1 MGVIPFQKPDKV
13 VMQKSSDFIGTFEF
27 YPLEKGYGVTI
38 GNAIR
43 RVLLSSLEG
52 YAITN
57 VRIEGI
63 EQEFSTIEGVVE
75 DVVNIVL
82 NLKQVRFKSITN
94 DNEEKI
100 FISVSG
106 LNEFTAAEISKAAN
120 CFQVLNPEFVIC
132 SLEPSVKLEMEILVK
147 RGRGYKT
154 VEDNKPSDAPIGLI
168 SIDSVFSPIK
178 HVKYAVENFRVGQDT
193 DFEKLIIDIHTD
205 GSIHPED
212 ALKEAAKVLMQHFML
227 FSDEKLT
234 LDEELKKDEKKV
246 DEKFLQMRKLLKTA
260 LTDLDLSVRA
270 YNCLASA
277 GIQTLAQLV
286 QYDVADLLKFRNF
299 GKKSLV
305 EIEELVKEKGL
316 TFGMDVSIFKLESEQ
331 E

>member
-1 MGVIPFQKPDKV
+1 MGIIPFQKPDKV
-13 VMQKSSDFIGTFEF
+13 VMQKASDFNGTFEF

-63 EQEFSTIEGVVE
+63 EQEFSTINGVVE
-75 DVVNIVL
+75 DVVNILL
-82 NLKQVRFKSITN
+82 NFKQVRFKPITN
-94 DNEEKI
+94 EQEEKI
-100 FISVSG
+100 YISISG
-106 LNEFTAAEISKAAN
+106 LTEFTAGEIGKAAN
-120 CFQVLNPEFVIC
+120 NFQVLNPDLLIC
-132 SLEPSVKLEMEILVK
+132 SMEPSVKLEMEIWVK
-147 RGRGYKT
+147 RGRGYKSI
-154 VEDNKPSDAPIGLI
+154 EDNKTNDTPIGLI
-168 SIDSVFSPIK
+168 TIDSVFSPIK
-178 HVKYAVENFRVGQDT
+178 HVKYAIDNYRVGQDT
-193 DFEKLIIDIHTD
+193 DFEKLTIDIQTD
-205 GSIHPED
+205 GSIHPEE
-212 ALKEAAKVLMQHFML
+212 ALKEAAKVLMQHFIL

-234 LDEELKKDEKKV
+234 LDEELKKEEKKV
-246 DEKFLQMRKLLKTA
+246 DEKFLQMRKLLKTP

-299 GKKSLV
+299 GKKSLI